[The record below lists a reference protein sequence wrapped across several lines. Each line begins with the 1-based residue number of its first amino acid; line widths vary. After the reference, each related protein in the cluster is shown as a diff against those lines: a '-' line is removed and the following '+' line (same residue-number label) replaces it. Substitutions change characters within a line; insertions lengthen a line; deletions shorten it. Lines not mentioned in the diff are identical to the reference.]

1 MATARLSRIQCQ
13 YLVLGQVD
21 VAAMDGA
28 GPVVAD
34 DGGHVLRD
42 VDSEYVAIPVRA
54 VEVSVLVLIA
64 VEVPNFSTSNARPR
78 PPDTSRTCRRL
89 SAHDGRPSYLWMRSA
104 CRLLVLSQ

>member
-1 MATARLSRIQCQ
+1 
-13 YLVLGQVD
+13 
-21 VAAMDGA
+21 MDGA
-28 GPVVAD
+28 RPVVAD

-54 VEVSVLVLIA
+54 VEVPVLILIV
-64 VEVPNFSTSNARPR
+64 VEVPNFNTSNARPR
-78 PPDTSRTCRRL
+78 PPGTSRTCR